1 MARIKAGDSVAGA
14 GDTGG
19 GRQGR
24 QVGLGAQRE
33 RQGAGGRA
41 GRARVARWAER
52 ERRERDRVGGAGKA
66 LG

>member
-1 MARIKAGDSVAGA
+1 MARIMAGDSVAGA

-19 GRQGR
+19 GRQGL
-24 QVGLGAQRE
+24 QVGPGAQRE
-33 RQGAGGRA
+33 RRGAGARA

-52 ERRERDRVGGAGKA
+52 EWRERDRVGRAGKA